1 MDYIRRVTLRCLCQ
15 DLSEDWGDASQ
26 LRDFRVLW
34 DVLRSDHKDSGVADL
49 LESLPTVGMAD
60 HPLVRS
66 FRAAFEAGGHTVRRE
81 SISGLTSPHWWKQK
95 VSRWRGAATD
105 SDLIGDSEAW
115 LCAGGLRAA
124 GDERDFYRSFMSRV
138 ATGGAEQFLPDQ
150 NDRRLQRIE
159 SKIARR
165 EAWARQIQLSAL
177 VCLDRAYHVG
187 IPVPFHVPAPSPC
200 KVESPL
206 LHLEFDVARETVE
219 GEELN
224 ELYLRVSSQDLSRPN
239 LVEEAVH
246 LVREIV
252 EPIVDEWRLLPGQG
266 YDLHWSTIV
275 SQSVIKASAEAVE
288 SGELPEPIAESDFRL
303 AVRAHYAKKNSLV
316 DATIDGEPVRG
327 LCGKWFVPTMNPDHL
342 DVCSVCADAY
352 LDMDSSDEA

>member
-1 MDYIRRVTLRCLCQ
+1 MTLRCLCL
-15 DLSEDWGDASQ
+15 DLSEDWGDTSQ
-26 LRDFRVLW
+26 FRVLW
-34 DVLRSDHKDSGVADL
+34 DVLRSDCKDSGVADL

-66 FRAAFEAGGHTVRRE
+66 FSASFEAGGHTVRRE
-81 SISGLTSPHWWKQK
+81 SISGLASPHWWKQK

-105 SDLIGDSEAW
+105 SDLIGDGEAW

-124 GDERDFYRSFMSRV
+124 GDDRDFYRSFMRRV
-138 ATGGAEQFLPDQ
+138 AAGGAEQFLPDED
-150 NDRRLQRIE
+150 DRRLQRVE
-159 SKIARR
+159 TKIARR
-165 EAWARQIQLSAL
+165 GAWARQIQLSAL
-177 VCLDRAYHVG
+177 VCLERVYQVG

-239 LVEEAVH
+239 LVEEAVL
-246 LVREIV
+246 LVRETV

-266 YDLHWSTIV
+266 SDLHWSAIV
-275 SQSVIKASAEAVE
+275 SQSVINASAEAVE
-288 SGELPEPIAESDFRL
+288 LGELPESIAESGLRL
-303 AVRAHYAKKNSLV
+303 AVRAHYAKKHSIV

-327 LCGKWFVPTMNPDHL
+327 LCGTWFVPTMNPDHL
-342 DVCSVCADAY
+342 DVCSVCAVAY
-352 LDMDSSDEA
+352 RDMDSGDEI